1 MSILFRE
8 MLSHLLACFCNW
20 HSRESLL
27 TIERAFYIISVIR
40 IFILNDLPYSKRSTK
55 NAMKLRKR
63 LEKLKQF
70 RDSNLITEQE
80 YEKKKSDI
88 LNEL

>member
-1 MSILFRE
+1 
-8 MLSHLLACFCNW
+8 
-20 HSRESLL
+20 
-27 TIERAFYIISVIR
+27 
-40 IFILNDLPYSKRSTK
+40 
-55 NAMKLRKR
+55 MKLRKR